1 MPRDKWQKLEEA
13 RKVMGLPQET
23 TRAEIRARYHKLATR
38 WHPDK
43 AGDAERMQRLNEAYQ
58 LLMQYCEHYRI
69 SLAPNDRGADAE
81 EWWFLHFGEDPVWSG
96 KKEED

>member
-13 RKVMGLPQET
+13 RKLMGLPLET
-23 TRAEIRARYHKLATR
+23 TRAEIRERYYRLAAK
-38 WHPDK
+38 WHPDRE
-43 AGDAERMQRLNEAYQ
+43 GDAAKMQRLNEAYQ

-69 SLAPNDRGADAE
+69 SLVPNDRGADEE

-96 KKEED
+96 KKEE